1 MTRPQHSQPALP
13 VPAPATAPRTEPLA
27 GRRITLCVTGSIA
40 AYKAA
45 VLARLLVKE
54 GAEVHA
60 VLTVAAREFVGPA
73 TFAGITGNP
82 VTTSMWG
89 PEAVGESHV
98 QIAAKSDL
106 IVIAPATADLLAR
119 LASGRADDALTA
131 IALCA
136 NCPIL
141 IAPAMHPS
149 MWAHPATQR
158 NVATLDGDARLT
170 RLGPELGEVASG
182 DTGVGRMSDPE
193 QIAGEIIRR
202 LVNGD
207 LTGRRI
213 VVTAGPTHEDIDPVR
228 FVANRSSGKM
238 GYAVADRAA
247 MRGAQVTLVSGPVQ
261 LPTPRGVQRI
271 NVRSAI
277 AMRGALWQAL
287 GPDLSHADALV
298 MAAAVGDYR
307 PAESHSSKL
316 KRTAQAMSLELTPNP
331 DLLAEVGHA
340 RRGPRPIL
348 IGFALETDS
357 DERVIAYAQQKLEAK
372 RVDLVVANHAGD
384 ALEHDDNRAALVTA
398 THQEPLT
405 RLSKTTLAERILDWT
420 SACLAE
426 GS

>member
-1 MTRPQHSQPALP
+1 
-13 VPAPATAPRTEPLA
+13 
-27 GRRITLCVTGSIA
+27 VTGSIA

-45 VLARLLVKE
+45 VVARLLVKE
-54 GAEVHA
+54 GADVHA

-89 PEAVGESHV
+89 PGAVGESHIE
-98 QIAAKSDL
+98 IAGKSDL
-106 IVIAPATADLLAR
+106 ILIAPATADVLAR
-119 LASGRADDALTA
+119 LATGRADDALTA

-136 NCPIL
+136 SCPIL
-141 IAPAMHPS
+141 VAPAMHPS

-158 NVATLDGDARLT
+158 NVTTLDGDARLS
-170 RLGPELGEVASG
+170 RIGPEAGEVASG
-182 DTGVGRMSDPE
+182 DEGVGRMSDPE
-193 QIAGEIIRR
+193 QIAGEVLRR
-202 LVNGD
+202 LAAGD
-207 LTGRRI
+207 LSGRRI

-238 GYAVADRAA
+238 GYALAASAA

-261 LPTPRGVQRI
+261 LPTPRGVHRV

-277 AMRGALWQAL
+277 AMRGAVWQAL

-307 PAESHSSKL
+307 PAETHSSKL
-316 KRTAQAMSLELTPNP
+316 KRSTQAMSLELTPNP
-331 DLLAEVGHA
+331 DILAEVGHA
-340 RRGPRPIL
+340 RRGSQPLL

-357 DERVIAYAQQKLEAK
+357 DERVIAYARQKLADK

-384 ALEHDDNRAALVTA
+384 ALERDDNRAALVTA
-398 THQEPLT
+398 THAEPLVK
-405 RLSKTTLAERILDWT
+405 LSKVTLAERILDWT
-420 SACLAE
+420 AACFRE